1 MSEPASSTV
10 AGIAL
15 AKLAPAF
22 VGAAVMVAVGPKA
35 ITRREVFLRA
45 SVAMA
50 LSYLFGDLALAYVS
64 SLGWHWFQAEKHQAA
79 VLGLIGAFGWGI
91 VGGLDYIARK
101 FKRDPFGTA
110 GKVRRALR
118 GEP

>member
-1 MSEPASSTV
+1 MSEPASSAV

-22 VGAAVMVAVGPKA
+22 VGAAVMVAVCPKT
-35 ITRREVFLRA
+35 ITRREIFLRA
-45 SVAMA
+45 VVAMS
-50 LSYLFGDLALAYVS
+50 LSYLFGDVAVAYVS
-64 SLGWHWFQAEKHQAA
+64 SLGWGWFHAEKHNAA
-79 VLGLIGAFGWGI
+79 VLGMIGALGWGF
-91 VGGLDYIARK
+91 VGGIDFVARK

-110 GKVRRALR
+110 DRIRRAVK